1 MIKYSIVVPIYN
13 VEKYLE
19 KCLDSIK
26 NQTYQNF
33 EVIMV
38 NDGSTDN
45 SNKIMKKFELD
56 NRFKSYYKENGGL
69 SDARNFGIIKAKGD
83 YLILI
88 DGDDYIEDDLL
99 FQINKELQGKKY
111 DIIRFGLNIV
121 NRKGN
126 IIREVQ
132 SIKYHGNNLNVA
144 IQKIIT
150 SEYVEPA
157 VLYAY
162 NLQFWKNNNFK
173 YQINRI
179 HEDYG
184 LTPYILSKA
193 KEISFLDYAGY
204 NYVNRE
210 NSIMNQIEY
219 SKIIKRVNDFKEQYI
234 CLIKKIKPN
243 SKKNK
248 LIISFISEALIYK
261 ARELNDQDRPEMIE
275 FIKKEKV
282 IDKIYAL
289 NIKKFLQK
297 QYLKLNLDKRLKKLN
312 RQFNQIGG

>member
-38 NDGSTDN
+38 NDGSTDK
-45 SNKIMKKFELD
+45 SSKIMKEFALD
-56 NRFKSYYKENGGL
+56 SRFISYDKENGGL
-69 SDARNFGIIKAKGD
+69 SDARNYGIEKAKGD

-88 DGDDYIEDDLL
+88 DSDDYIEKDLL
-99 FQINKELQGKKY
+99 LQISRKLQENKY

-121 NRKGN
+121 NEKGD
-126 IIREVQ
+126 IIKA
-132 SIKYHGNNLNVA
+132 IKNLNYSGNNLDVA

-162 NLQFWKNNNFK
+162 NLQFWKNNKFK
-173 YQINRI
+173 YHINKI

-193 KEISFLDYAGY
+193 KKIGFLDFTGY

-219 SKIIKRVNDFKEQYI
+219 SKIIKRVNDFKEQYVW
-234 CLIKKIKPN
+234 LIKKIKPD

-248 LIISFISEALIYK
+248 LIVSFISEALVYK
-261 ARELNDQDRPEMIE
+261 ARELNDQDRPEMIK
-275 FIKKEKV
+275 FIKKEK
-282 IDKIYAL
+282 IINNIYAL
-289 NIKKFLQK
+289 NMKKFFQK
-297 QYLKLNLDKRLKKLN
+297 QYLKLNLEKHLKKLN
-312 RQFNQIGG
+312 KEFNQIGG

>member
-121 NRKGN
+121 NEKGN
-126 IIREVQ
+126 IIREVKN
-132 SIKYHGNNLNVA
+132 IKYNGNNLNVA
-144 IQKIIT
+144 IQ
-150 SEYVEPA
+150 
-157 VLYAY
+157 
-162 NLQFWKNNNFK
+162 
-173 YQINRI
+173 
-179 HEDYG
+179 
-184 LTPYILSKA
+184 
-193 KEISFLDYAGY
+193 
-204 NYVNRE
+204 
-210 NSIMNQIEY
+210 
-219 SKIIKRVNDFKEQYI
+219 
-234 CLIKKIKPN
+234 
-243 SKKNK
+243 
-248 LIISFISEALIYK
+248 
-261 ARELNDQDRPEMIE
+261 
-275 FIKKEKV
+275 
-282 IDKIYAL
+282 
-289 NIKKFLQK
+289 
-297 QYLKLNLDKRLKKLN
+297 RL
-312 RQFNQIGG
+312 